1 MHLMGTA
8 CHAWEWFSPQTNV
21 GGWQVKAVLCAALYP
36 NAAVMDEAAG
46 RSARPAWNDGT
57 ADVHIHPSSIN
68 HPLEAH
74 QFLRPYLVYLE
85 KVSSSVTSSHVNHML
100 FRTQPFV

>member
-1 MHLMGTA
+1 M
-8 CHAWEWFSPQTNV
+8 
-21 GGWQVKAVLCAALYP
+21 KAVLCAALYP

>member
-1 MHLMGTA
+1 M
-8 CHAWEWFSPQTNV
+8 
-21 GGWQVKAVLCAALYP
+21 KAVLCAALYP

-85 KVSSSVTSSHVNHML
+85 KVSSPVTSSVDCCFCETLDRSQGGVCPWHL
-100 FRTQPFV
+100 WKLS